1 MEVTES
7 EGTLP
12 QLPWGCRAI
21 SSLRKAQDEGL
32 EAQGADKT
40 LPFQTAKGW
49 PWTPLTCRGGGQ
61 PSWLISG
68 TLWPFSHGTPLA
80 GARGVSPVRPASQ
93 GPDSSTETGSHV
105 PPHPR
110 DGEFFEGRSLS
121 ALFQTPGSELSV
133 SGGEQARAAGL
144 ALRGLD
150 VLCEGSS

>member
-49 PWTPLTCRGGGQ
+49 L
-61 PSWLISG
+61 
-68 TLWPFSHGTPLA
+68 
-80 GARGVSPVRPASQ
+80 
-93 GPDSSTETGSHV
+93 DSSDLPRRGSALLAHLWNTLAFL
-105 PPHPR
+105 PWDTSSR
-110 DGEFFEGRSLS
+110 SEGSQPCEASLS
-121 ALFQTPGSELSV
+121 GSRQFHRDWLPCASPPPG
-133 SGGEQARAAGL
+133 R
-144 ALRGLD
+144 
-150 VLCEGSS
+150 